1 MDVLDEE
8 GKVRDLSLGLGLRQL
23 DGWQWWCHLQTE
35 GPGEEEQVWGTR
47 SRTCVMP
54 IRQQSGLELAI
65 RYGNQGRSRK
75 ETLPWSHLRTVGN

>member
-1 MDVLDEE
+1 MDVPDEE
-8 GKVRDLSLGLGLRQL
+8 GKVGDLSLGLGLCQL